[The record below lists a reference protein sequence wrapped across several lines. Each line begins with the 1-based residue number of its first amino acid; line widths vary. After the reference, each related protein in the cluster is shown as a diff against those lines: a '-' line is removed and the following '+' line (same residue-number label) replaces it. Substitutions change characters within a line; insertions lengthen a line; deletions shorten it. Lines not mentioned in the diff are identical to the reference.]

1 MLCSPTTRKRAEL
14 IGSLAIG
21 KCIRIVSDCILWG
34 ALHTFSIWDALW
46 PWLSTQVPLWSCLV
60 RCSYGSSGAYRYKRI
75 LDPASKLWTS
85 VWKHQQ
91 FCGLS
96 LFPISTGLPV
106 VASWIQ
112 IYRTN
117 HRYVPTKHWGCSNHL
132 RYQCPS
138 FEVSMSSQVNLFLR
152 GCTCTNHFFAKFQG
166 APQADVC
173 RPEHRW
179 TMVVWIWGLLR
190 SMSNT
195 PGAIYSMSYDI
206 CYGCTTVFQ
215 KKPKYHADLVMS
227 LEMLHSS
234 LEVFFAGFETQLA
247 FGRRPL
253 EKTGRCGFLRPLNH
267 FQDATCMI
275 LLFWLKR
282 TLF

>member
-1 MLCSPTTRKRAEL
+1 
-14 IGSLAIG
+14 
-21 KCIRIVSDCILWG
+21 
-34 ALHTFSIWDALW
+34 
-46 PWLSTQVPLWSCLV
+46 
-60 RCSYGSSGAYRYKRI
+60 
-75 LDPASKLWTS
+75 
-85 VWKHQQ
+85 
-91 FCGLS
+91 
-96 LFPISTGLPV
+96 
-106 VASWIQ
+106 
-112 IYRTN
+112 
-117 HRYVPTKHWGCSNHL
+117 
-132 RYQCPS
+132 
-138 FEVSMSSQVNLFLR
+138 MSSQVNLFLR

-179 TMVVWIWGLLR
+179 TMVVWIRGLLR

-282 TLF
+282 TLFKAPLWSAMLLVVHAMGNMILCRPFEANSKDMYLIIYTHIQLLLWWTTTAWRAQG